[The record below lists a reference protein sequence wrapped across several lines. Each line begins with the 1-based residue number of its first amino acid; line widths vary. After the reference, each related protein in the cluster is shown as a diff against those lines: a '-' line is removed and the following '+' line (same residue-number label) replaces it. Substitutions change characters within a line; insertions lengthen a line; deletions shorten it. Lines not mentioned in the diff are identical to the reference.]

1 MLEEEQTL
9 TKQNQQKPPPKAH
22 RQIISMF
29 YLLIQIYEGKK
40 HISLDGV
47 MFSYFLN
54 AKCNRFFFVAQLPLI
69 SYSI

>member
-1 MLEEEQTL
+1 MLEEEQTS

-22 RQIISMF
+22 RQTIFMF
-29 YLLIQIYEGKK
+29 YLLIQIYEGKN

-54 AKCNRFFFVAQLPLI
+54 AK
-69 SYSI
+69 